1 MIRGV
6 IFDVDGVL
14 LNSMPVWENLG
25 EIYLERLGIE
35 AEKGLGETLCAMSLE
50 EGADYLIEN
59 YGLKQ
64 TPGEIIAGLNREVQD
79 FYGRKVPLKEG
90 VRGYLE
96 EFRDR
101 KIPMAIATSGDRA
114 NAEAALKRL
123 KVLSY
128 FRAVFTCS
136 EIGSSKSKSH
146 PDIYY
151 AAALQL
157 DTDPSDTWVFEDALH
172 AIRTAKKAG
181 FRTAGVYDRASGRDL
196 AQIRDTADIY
206 LPEFKDFDSFW
217 KRASEITQKRG

>member
-35 AEKGLGETLCAMSLE
+35 AEKGLGETLFAMSLE

-101 KIPMAIATSGDRA
+101 KIPMVIATSGDRA

-136 EIGSSKSKSH
+136 EIGSSKSH

>member
-25 EIYLERLGIE
+25 EIYLEHLGIE
-35 AEKGLGETLCAMSLE
+35 AEKGLGETLFAMSLE

-90 VRGYLE
+90 VRGYLQ

-114 NAEAALKRL
+114 NAETALKRL

-128 FRAVFTCS
+128 FRAVFTCT
-136 EIGSSKSKSH
+136 EIGSSKSQ

>member
-25 EIYLERLGIE
+25 EIYLERLGIK
-35 AEKGLGETLCAMSLE
+35 AEKGLGETLFAMSLE
-50 EGADYLIEN
+50 EGADYLIKN

-90 VRGYLE
+90 VRVYLE

-114 NAEAALKRL
+114 NAAAALKRL

-136 EIGSSKSKSH
+136 EIGSSKSH

-157 DTDPSDTWVFEDALH
+157 DTDPSDTWVA
-172 AIRTAKKAG
+172 AG
-181 FRTAGVYDRASGRDL
+181 YGSVRHVGVRGCAPCHPDCEEGRIQDGGG
-196 AQIRDTADIY
+196 I
-206 LPEFKDFDSFW
+206 
-217 KRASEITQKRG
+217 